1 MSQHNELRFAIS
13 GMHCASCSA
22 RLERALNGVDGV
34 ASASVS
40 FAANT
45 AVVRPLPEM
54 EDAATLSEHI
64 TARTTELGFSATLLT
79 SQDDQLDG
87 WELQQKQAV
96 DHLMLLKA
104 RLWPEFIFTA
114 LLLLVSMGHMWG
126 MPLPAVVDPMHSPA
140 SAFNH
145 ALLQLVLTLPVLWSG
160 RAFYRTGFPSL
171 WQLAPNMDSLVA
183 VGTGAAFL
191 YSLWNTLEIAL
202 GETAK
207 VADLYYESAAVLITL
222 ISLGKYLEALSR
234 FRMSDA
240 IGALMN
246 LTPETALKLT
256 PSSPESA
263 PSTLSALAS
272 APAEFVED
280 VMSLTPPPSP
290 AAPAF
295 QITEIPVK
303 AVQVGDLLQVRPGG
317 RIPVDGVLTEGT
329 SSVDASMLTGES
341 MPVSVHE
348 GDTVAGGTMNTT
360 GSFVMRAERVGAD
373 TALARIIKLVREAQ
387 SSKAPIARL
396 ADDVS
401 LVFVPAVMVL
411 ALIAG
416 LGWLYWGHA
425 PLSEALRIFVAVLV
439 VACPCALGLATPIS
453 IMVATGRG
461 AQLGVL
467 VKNGTALEL
476 AGRLDVVVFDKTGTL
491 TLGKPRLTRIDALT
505 TDPVFNADAILRL
518 AASLEAVSEHPL
530 AQAITSAAVDLP
542 LYPIREFTNIPGR
555 GIRGLVERDGT
566 TSTLLL
572 GNSLLLQ
579 ENNVS
584 VASLPDLDARLAAL
598 ADTGATPLILAVNRL
613 PVGILA
619 VADTI
624 RPEAPDVVQKLH
636 DLGLRVIML
645 SGDNRRT
652 ALAIAAT
659 AGIDE
664 VFADVLPEGKEHV
677 IRELQAA
684 GLRVGMVGDG
694 INDAPALARAEV
706 GMAMGSGID
715 VAVEAGDIVLLSSGT
730 SGLQGVVTA
739 LALSRAALTN
749 IRENL
754 FWAFGYNILCLPV
767 AAGLLKLFGGPAL
780 SPMIAGAAMAF
791 SSISVVLNALR
802 LKRFGR

>member
-1 MSQHNELRFAIS
+1 MDRHNELRFAIS

-22 RLERALNGVDGV
+22 RLERALNGMDGV

-45 AVVRPLPEM
+45 AVVLPLPEGQ
-54 EDAATLSEHI
+54 ETLSEHI
-64 TARTTELGFSATLLT
+64 IARTAELGFSATPLT
-79 SQDDQLDG
+79 QQDNELDG

-96 DHLMLLKA
+96 EHLATLKA

-126 MPLPAVVDPMHSPA
+126 MPLPAVIDPMHSPA

-191 YSLWNTLEIAL
+191 YSLWNTFEVAL

-256 PSSPESA
+256 PSTPEST
-263 PSTLSALAS
+263 PSTLADLAKV
-272 APAEFVED
+272 PVEFVED
-280 VMSLTPPPSP
+280 VMSLTPPSP

-341 MPVSVHE
+341 MPVAVSA
-348 GDTVAGGTMNTT
+348 GDAVAGGTMNTT

-411 ALIAG
+411 ALLAG
-416 LGWLYWGHA
+416 LSWLYWGHA

-476 AGRLDVVVFDKTGTL
+476 AGRLHVVVFDKTGTL
-491 TLGKPRLTRIDALT
+491 TVGKPRLTRVDSLT
-505 TDPVFNADAILRL
+505 ADPAFSADEVLRL

-530 AQAITSAAVDLP
+530 AQAITSATTNLP

-572 GNSLLLQ
+572 GNSLLLK
-579 ENNVS
+579 ENSVS
-584 VASLPDLDARLAAL
+584 VTSLPDLDIRLAAL

-624 RPEAPDVVQKLH
+624 RPEAPEVVQKLH

-694 INDAPALARAEV
+694 INDAPALARADV

-715 VAVEAGDIVLLSSGT
+715 VAVEAGDIVLLSSGA